1 MLRSLSSALIWATL
15 MVTGS
20 APSPP
25 LTPPPPP
32 LTLTLLAAAG
42 AEAARLLSLVPSSA
56 TVPAAAKGTPHS
68 AQNLLVGVTAAPHC
82 EQNLAPAGAVAA
94 RGAA

>member
-20 APSPP
+20 APPPP
-25 LTPPPPP
+25 LPLPPPP
-32 LTLTLLAAAG
+32 LALLAAAG
-42 AEAARLLSLVPSSA
+42 TEAPRLLSLVPSSA